1 MLSAEEVEGYSKDG
15 QITSVVSLPPAMVRE
30 LRGKMQS
37 FFEAQPGVDQD
48 YAANL
53 IDQDNS
59 WLKYAMLP
67 EILDTVRALIGDD
80 IIVWGS
86 ALFAKKGI
94 GGKATPWHQDGHY
107 WPIRP
112 LQTVTAWIA
121 IDDVD
126 TGNGCL
132 RVIPTSHADQKL
144 HDHYTEDSPDVVL
157 NQALEVGDDRFGTPR
172 DVELANGHRTG
183 RHVEREMLVL
193 YPGGRH
199 CDGVGAEARLLG
211 EGRQHRRLAR
221 ASHAHADHATVRRHG
236 GVDPGSAVMIGTAH
250 GHHADAKFFCFVAG
264 HLHRLGGRVMAEPVP
279 GIKERGRRK
288 ITHHG

>member
-1 MLSAEEVEGYSKDG
+1 MLSATELERYKQDG
-15 QITSVVSLPPAMVRE
+15 QITPNVALAPEMVAE
-30 LRGKMQS
+30 LREKMEA
-37 FFEAQPGVDQD
+37 FFASMPGIDQD

-86 ALFAKKGI
+86 ALFAKKGK

-112 LQTVTAWIA
+112 LETVTAWIA

-126 TGNGCL
+126 IGNGCM
-132 RVIPTSHADQKL
+132 RVVPGSHSDRVL

-172 DVELANGHRTG
+172 DVELKAGHFSVHDVYLVHGAATNNSG
-183 RHVEREMLVL
+183 RRRAGLVFRYMPATSHFDRE
-193 YPGGRH
+193 
-199 CDGVGAEARLLG
+199 
-211 EGRQHRRLAR
+211 LAR
-221 ASHAHADHATVRRHG
+221 QQVRDMNVLDLSTRQLHL
-236 GVDPGSAVMIGTAH
+236 VSGTDRS
-250 GHHADAKFFCFVAG
+250 GKND
-264 HLHRLGGRVMAEPVP
+264 
-279 GIKERGRRK
+279 
-288 ITHHG
+288 ITSNGAA

>member
-1 MLSAEEVEGYSKDG
+1 MLSAVEQERYQKEG
-15 QITSVVSLPPAMVRE
+15 QISASIALSHEMVTELCEKMENFFHAM
-30 LRGKMQS
+30 
-37 FFEAQPGVDQD
+37 PGVDPD

-86 ALFAKKGI
+86 ALFAKRGM

-107 WPIRP
+107 WPICP

-126 TGNGCL
+126 SGNGCL
-132 RVIPTSHADQKL
+132 RVLPGSHASKEL

-157 NQALEVGDDRFGTPR
+157 NQALEVGDGRFGNPR
-172 DVELANGHRTG
+172 DVELKAGYFSIHDVYLVHGAVANDSG
-183 RHVEREMLVL
+183 RRRAGLVFR
-193 YPGGRH
+193 YMPSTSYFDR
-199 CDGVGAEARLLG
+199 D
-211 EGRQHRRLAR
+211 LAR
-221 ASHAHADHATVRRHG
+221 QQVKDMNVPDLSKRQLYLVS
-236 GVDPGSAVMIGTAH
+236 GVDRCGKNDITA
-250 GHHADAKFFCFVAG
+250 GCPKFG
-264 HLHRLGGRVMAEPVP
+264 
-279 GIKERGRRK
+279 
-288 ITHHG
+288 